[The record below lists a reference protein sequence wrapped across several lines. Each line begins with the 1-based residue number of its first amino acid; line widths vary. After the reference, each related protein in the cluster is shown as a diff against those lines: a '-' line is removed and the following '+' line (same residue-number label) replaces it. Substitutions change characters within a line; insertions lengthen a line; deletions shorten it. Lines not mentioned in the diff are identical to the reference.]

1 MVVQLLGAMVEML
14 FTTFHHSLG
23 LLALRVVMKIGQ
35 PHALFCVKILLIMKD
50 NWITTGD
57 GDSYSEFRGL
67 LYLSEEDMAHWQDV
81 VLEKIRSVK
90 SEKLQEYVKRNPYIT
105 IAALFYRGWEMSQ
118 EDYDLFVNDA
128 CAEFWDAQPVLC
140 KLDLGKKRKR
150 NIICIG
156 FAPGSIQDWL
166 SKNKNARLRQQSFLH
181 RIK

>member
-1 MVVQLLGAMVEML
+1 MEV
-14 FTTFHHSLG
+14 LG
-23 LLALRVVMKIGQ
+23 LVRQGYLGHLPQTKFIRKSGIGWK
-35 PHALFCVKILLIMKD
+35 HIILIMKN
-50 NWITTGD
+50 NWIITGD

-67 LYLSEEDMAHWQDV
+67 LYLSEEDMSRWQDV

-105 IAALFYRGWEMSQ
+105 IAALFYRGWEISQ
-118 EDYDLFVNDA
+118 EDYDHFVNDA

-156 FAPGSIQDWL
+156 FASIGS
-166 SKNKNARLRQQSFLH
+166 LRIRMRS
-181 RIK
+181 

>member
-1 MVVQLLGAMVEML
+1 MKCMVKKEVDGN
-14 FTTFHHSLG
+14 
-23 LLALRVVMKIGQ
+23 
-35 PHALFCVKILLIMKD
+35 CWIMSED
-50 NWITTGD
+50 S
-57 GDSYSEFRGL
+57 DSYSEFRGL

-105 IAALFYRGWEMSQ
+105 IAALFYRGCGISQ
-118 EDYDLFVNDA
+118 DDYDHFVSDA
-128 CAEFWDAQPVLC
+128 CTELWDAQPVLC

-166 SKNKNARLRQQSFLH
+166 SKNKNAKLRLKSFLH

>member
-1 MVVQLLGAMVEML
+1 M
-14 FTTFHHSLG
+14 
-23 LLALRVVMKIGQ
+23 
-35 PHALFCVKILLIMKD
+35 
-50 NWITTGD
+50 
-57 GDSYSEFRGL
+57 
-67 LYLSEEDMAHWQDV
+67 
-81 VLEKIRSVK
+81 K

-105 IAALFYRGWEMSQ
+105 IAALFYRGWEISQ

-166 SKNKNARLRQQSFLH
+166 SKNKNAKLRLQSFLH